1 MCKTPHFWHFN
12 AKMKEVMF
20 NRKIIEELKVWKEKA
35 DRKPLMML
43 GARQVGKTS
52 VLKRFGEECFDHCAY
67 FSYGW

>member
-1 MCKTPHFWHFN
+1 MLHIFGTS
-12 AKMKEVMF
+12 AKKKEVMF

-52 VLKRFGEECFDHCAY
+52 SV
-67 FSYGW
+67 FSIKSSLHRIF